1 MYLKLVTGVFILN
14 HDVHAFLTKMAVL
27 ILANSTVPDEMQH
40 HAAFH
45 LVIYCLPQCHSRGFQ
60 YTKGKQVKIH

>member
-1 MYLKLVTGVFILN
+1 MYLKLVTGIFILN

-40 HAAFH
+40 HTAFH
-45 LVIYCLPQCHSRGFQ
+45 LVLYCLPQCHFRGFR